1 MPAPSAAALAPADLH
16 YPEHLPVVARRED
29 ILAAIRDH
37 QVVVIAGETGS
48 GKTTQLPKMCL
59 ELGRGGDGAQIGH
72 TQPRRIAARSVAE
85 RIAEEMDVELG
96 GIVGYQV
103 RFGDH
108 SSDATRV
115 KVMTD
120 GILLNEM
127 QRDRDL
133 RRYDTIVID
142 EAHERSLNIDFIL
155 GYLKQLLA
163 RRPDLKV
170 IVTSATIDPDRFA
183 QHFATDERGEVVR
196 TVPVLEVSGRTY
208 PVEMRY
214 RPLVELDPDGRHVVA
229 EKEQV
234 TGVVEAVEELWT
246 EAPPSADATDILVFF
261 SGEREIRDAADA
273 LTALKLPNTEVLP
286 LFARLSAAE
295 QHRVFRRG
303 SGRRIVLAT
312 NVAETSLTVP
322 GVGYVVDTGTARIS
336 RYSQRTKVQRLPIE
350 PVSRASASQRAGRCG
365 RVAPG
370 VCIRLYSEED
380 HDARPEFTEPE
391 IQRTSLASVILQMT
405 ALGLGDVAR
414 FPFVDPPDAR
424 QVADGVRLLEELGAF
439 SSEERGTGRH
449 RGRGRRLTPT
459 GRTLARMPLDPRLA
473 RMVVEAGRLGCT
485 REVLVLVAA
494 LSIQDPRERPAD
506 KEAQAAQSHARF
518 KDERSDFASLLT
530 LWRYL
535 KTRQKDLSGSAFRR
549 MCRAEY
555 LHYLRIRE
563 WQDLHAQLRRAARS
577 SRIDPDQATAAPD
590 AEPDWDT
597 VHKALLA
604 GLLSHVGVRD
614 EVKREY
620 LGARGARFGINPGS
634 ALFRKKPEFVVAAEL
649 VETSRLWARTV
660 AVIDPVWAEEAGS
673 HVVTRTVSEPRW
685 SKKAG
690 AAVATERVTLYGV
703 PLVTDR
709 TVQYA
714 RIDPEASRDIFI
726 RSALVEGD
734 WDPRHDF
741 WAANR
746 RTLERVAELEER
758 ARRRD
763 IVVDDEVVYAFY
775 DARIPADV
783 VSERHFDRWW
793 RGERR
798 RDPDLLTLTEDL
810 LTSDA
815 GEGVS
820 ATDYPRTWRQGDLEL
835 DVTYQFAPGQAA
847 DGVTVHV
854 PVAVLNRLTPAGF
867 DWQVPGL
874 RDDLAVA
881 LIRSLPKATRRHFVP
896 APDHASAALR
906 EADPSRGSMTEE
918 LARVLRL
925 RTGVAVDAQEFDLA
939 RVPGHLRVTFSVER
953 PGGRVVAAGK
963 DLEALREQAG
973 GAVREGMSKAGASI
987 ERTGLTDWDLET
999 VPETFEGRVGG
1010 QTVLG
1015 YPALVD
1021 AGESVSLRVLPDAG
1035 SAAAAHRAGVRRLLL
1050 LTTTAPWKRVLARL
1064 SNAQKLALADNPHGS
1079 VPALLQDCL
1088 DAAVDAIVAEH
1099 VTGPVRSRAD
1109 FDAALAA
1116 VRTHSATRVVG
1127 VVEAVEPVLVLA
1139 AQVRRTLDA
1148 LDRSASA
1155 GATAAARADVRAQ
1168 LDGLVRPGFVAATGV
1183 GRLRD
1188 LQRYLRAAQHR
1199 LERAATNARE
1209 PVLQEQVDA
1218 VESAYADL
1226 LDALPAVRRAAPE
1239 VVDIAWMIEE
1249 LRVGLFAQS
1258 LGTAYPVSEKRVRRA
1273 VAEAAAS

>member
-1 MPAPSAAALAPADLH
+1 M
-16 YPEHLPVVARRED
+16 
-29 ILAAIRDH
+29 
-37 QVVVIAGETGS
+37 
-48 GKTTQLPKMCL
+48 
-59 ELGRGGDGAQIGH
+59 
-72 TQPRRIAARSVAE
+72 
-85 RIAEEMDVELG
+85 
-96 GIVGYQV
+96 
-103 RFGDH
+103 
-108 SSDATRV
+108 
-115 KVMTD
+115 
-120 GILLNEM
+120 
-127 QRDRDL
+127 
-133 RRYDTIVID
+133 
-142 EAHERSLNIDFIL
+142 
-155 GYLKQLLA
+155 
-163 RRPDLKV
+163 
-170 IVTSATIDPDRFA
+170 
-183 QHFATDERGEVVR
+183 
-196 TVPVLEVSGRTY
+196 
-208 PVEMRY
+208 
-214 RPLVELDPDGRHVVA
+214 
-229 EKEQV
+229 
-234 TGVVEAVEELWT
+234 
-246 EAPPSADATDILVFF
+246 
-261 SGEREIRDAADA
+261 
-273 LTALKLPNTEVLP
+273 
-286 LFARLSAAE
+286 
-295 QHRVFRRG
+295 
-303 SGRRIVLAT
+303 
-312 NVAETSLTVP
+312 
-322 GVGYVVDTGTARIS
+322 
-336 RYSQRTKVQRLPIE
+336 
-350 PVSRASASQRAGRCG
+350 
-365 RVAPG
+365 
-370 VCIRLYSEED
+370 
-380 HDARPEFTEPE
+380 
-391 IQRTSLASVILQMT
+391 
-405 ALGLGDVAR
+405 
-414 FPFVDPPDAR
+414 
-424 QVADGVRLLEELGAF
+424 
-439 SSEERGTGRH
+439 
-449 RGRGRRLTPT
+449 
-459 GRTLARMPLDPRLA
+459 
-473 RMVVEAGRLGCT
+473 
-485 REVLVLVAA
+485 
-494 LSIQDPRERPAD
+494 
-506 KEAQAAQSHARF
+506 
-518 KDERSDFASLLT
+518 
-530 LWRYL
+530 
-535 KTRQKDLSGSAFRR
+535 
-549 MCRAEY
+549 
-555 LHYLRIRE
+555 
-563 WQDLHAQLRRAARS
+563 
-577 SRIDPDQATAAPD
+577 
-590 AEPDWDT
+590 
-597 VHKALLA
+597 
-604 GLLSHVGVRD
+604 
-614 EVKREY
+614 
-620 LGARGARFGINPGS
+620 
-634 ALFRKKPEFVVAAEL
+634 
-649 VETSRLWARTV
+649 
-660 AVIDPVWAEEAGS
+660 
-673 HVVTRTVSEPRW
+673 
-685 SKKAG
+685 
-690 AAVATERVTLYGV
+690 
-703 PLVTDR
+703 
-709 TVQYA
+709 
-714 RIDPEASRDIFI
+714 
-726 RSALVEGD
+726 
-734 WDPRHDF
+734 
-741 WAANR
+741 
-746 RTLERVAELEER
+746 
-758 ARRRD
+758 
-763 IVVDDEVVYAFY
+763 
-775 DARIPADV
+775 
-783 VSERHFDRWW
+783 
-793 RGERR
+793 
-798 RDPDLLTLTEDL
+798 
-810 LTSDA
+810 
-815 GEGVS
+815 
-820 ATDYPRTWRQGDLEL
+820 
-835 DVTYQFAPGQAA
+835 
-847 DGVTVHV
+847 
-854 PVAVLNRLTPAGF
+854 
-867 DWQVPGL
+867 PGL